1 MKGSIFAFI
10 GIMWILMIIGG
21 GIIVT
26 LLGPISVTGYGDLN
40 QIFSSGIQAVIAVI
54 LVIVWTPAFFKALR
68 ASIVLSTSCNRTLSV
83 ISSSR
88 NFASMPAA
96 EIAPKVS
103 LTRPLS
109 WNW

>member
-54 LVIVWTPAFFKALR
+54 LVIVWI
-68 ASIVLSTSCNRTLSV
+68 IVLSKMTKW
-83 ISSSR
+83 I
-88 NFASMPAA
+88 FHK
-96 EIAPKVS
+96 EIKS
-103 LTRPLS
+103 
-109 WNW
+109 